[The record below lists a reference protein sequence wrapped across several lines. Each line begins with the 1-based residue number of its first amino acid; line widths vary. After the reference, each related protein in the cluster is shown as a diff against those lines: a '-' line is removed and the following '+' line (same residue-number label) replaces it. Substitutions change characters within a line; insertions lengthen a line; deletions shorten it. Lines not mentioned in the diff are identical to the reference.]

1 VTTFQAR
8 VYAQE
13 YLPAGT
19 AEVHAL
25 VAVRAVGAGAPGA
38 ALDAAEVILVDC
50 SGSMG
55 APLTKIDA
63 ARRAT
68 AAAIDR
74 LRDGTRFA
82 IVAGNETAR
91 LVYPDVLT
99 RMAVVSETT
108 RAGAKAR
115 VRDLEAGGG
124 TAISTWLHLARR
136 MFGGRPDALHHAI
149 LLTDGRNES
158 EPADRLGAE
167 LEACRGAFV
176 CDCRG
181 VGADWDRAELER
193 IAHVL
198 LGDADIV
205 PRPAEMVAEFERI
218 IERAMGRRAAA
229 VQVVVETPGTAS
241 VAIFAQSFPQIQDLS
256 DRVTWR
262 RLDERG
268 EWRPVDRDDP
278 EQPMESAYPTGA
290 WSGDE
295 QREYHLCVGVVP
307 QEPGDPHGLRAAV
320 VRLVVDGEEVAE
332 IPVQVRWTHDL
343 RLATRMDPR
352 LTRYLELTDMV
363 RDIRDGFAAMDAG
376 DRERATSLLLRAH
389 EIAVS
394 TGNPTT
400 ATLLDRVIDVRS
412 GELRPEIAHV
422 DRLTTEI
429 RSTRVTGSLDEGPP
443 A

>member
-1 VTTFQAR
+1 MTFQMR
-8 VYAQE
+8 VYPQE
-13 YLPAGT
+13 FLAVGA

-25 VAVRAVGAGAPGA
+25 VAVRATGAAAPGP
-38 ALDAAEVILVDC
+38 ALDAAEVVMVDC

-55 APLTKIDA
+55 APLTKMEA

-82 IVAGNETAR
+82 VVAGSEVAR
-91 LVYPDVLT
+91 LVYPDDRT
-99 RMAVVSETT
+99 GMAVVSEAT
-108 RAGAKAR
+108 RAAAR
-115 VRDLEAGGG
+115 AHVQHLEAGGG
-124 TAISTWLHLARR
+124 TAISTWLALARR
-136 MFGGRPDALHHAI
+136 LLGAHPQALHHAI
-149 LLTDGRNES
+149 LLTDGKNES
-158 EPADRLGAE
+158 EPSARLAAE
-167 LEACRGAFV
+167 LEACRGAFG

-205 PRPAEMVAEFERI
+205 PQPADMPAEFERI
-218 IERAMGRRAAA
+218 IERTMGRRVGS

-241 VAIFAQSFPQIQDLS
+241 VAIFAQNYPQIEDLS
-256 DRVTWR
+256 DRVAWR

-268 EWRPVDRDDP
+268 EWVAVARNDP
-278 EQPMESAYPTGA
+278 EQPMESVYPTGA

-307 QEPGDPHGLRAAV
+307 QDPDDPHGLRVAV
-320 VRLVVDGEEVAE
+320 VRLVVDGQEAAE
-332 IPVQVRWTHDL
+332 FPILVRWTHDL

-363 RDIRDGFAAMDAG
+363 RDIREAFAAMDAG
-376 DRERATSLLLRAH
+376 DRERATRLLLHAH
-389 EIAVS
+389 DVALQ

-400 ATLLDRVIDVRS
+400 ATLLDRVIDVRT
-412 GELRPEIAHV
+412 GELRSEIAKL

-429 RSTRVTGSLDEGPP
+429 RSTHVTGSPDEEP
-443 A
+443 AP